1 MAFSPGPGAAL
12 VTEPEPGIP
21 ENQNIVTL
29 VTWLRQ
35 SSQWSLAQ

>member
-29 VTWLRQ
+29 PLTGY
-35 SSQWSLAQ
+35 LAAEAEQ